1 MERNVMKGWVPRF
14 PFNSRTTINRATM
27 FKGPSVEFRRTSDNG
42 FRFIEELER
51 IFVVFEGDGDTQR
64 MILNVAKA
72 RFAEDKPL
80 PSRFINTFVIAI
92 YPNVLSKDRV
102 KVAIYIYI

>member
-1 MERNVMKGWVPRF
+1 MFGRDDGAWQAIRIQRFERRTMERNVMKGWVPRF

-64 MILNVAKA
+64 MACV
-72 RFAEDKPL
+72 
-80 PSRFINTFVIAI
+80 S
-92 YPNVLSKDRV
+92 
-102 KVAIYIYI
+102 

>member
-51 IFVVFEGDGDTQR
+51 IFVAFEGDGDTQR

-80 PSRFINTFVIAI
+80 PSDLSTLLLSPFIQTY
-92 YPNVLSKDRV
+92 YPR
-102 KVAIYIYI
+102 IE